1 MILVKHAGR
10 PYYILNLLFPVKRL
24 IINFKNFDNYN
35 VFFMWSNYSLYSEIA
50 RTSIIQ
56 GVFLYMK
63 VIKYFTSKISSAAN
77 RVKTYPPDISICIVA
92 LIKLYL
98 DKTAALRHDVN
109 LIFFN

>member
-10 PYYILNLLFPVKRL
+10 PYYIVNLLLPVKRL

-35 VFFMWSNYSLYSEIA
+35 VFFMWTNYSLYSEIA

-92 LIKLYL
+92 SIKLYL